1 MIKIY
6 YTVSSASSK
15 YVVTSIMIEI
25 TFLILNTRLMWV
37 MKLLVQTYL
46 DIKGGFARR
55 LAITVDKQNAI
66 LWYGQPSQYYNSV

>member
-6 YTVSSASSK
+6 YTVSSASASSK

-46 DIKGGFARR
+46 DIKGGFVRR

-66 LWYGQPSQYYNSV
+66 L